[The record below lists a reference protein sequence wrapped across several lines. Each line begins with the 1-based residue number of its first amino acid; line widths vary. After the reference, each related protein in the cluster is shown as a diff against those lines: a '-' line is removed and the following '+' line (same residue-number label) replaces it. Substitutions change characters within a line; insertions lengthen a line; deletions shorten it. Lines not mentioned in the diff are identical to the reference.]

1 MQDKKQQG
9 LLRRSFII
17 LGGFMDNTKEILDL
31 YQKIEKH
38 IRFLESNIIS
48 EEEQDD

>member
-1 MQDKKQQG
+1 
-9 LLRRSFII
+9 
-17 LGGFMDNTKEILDL
+17 MDNTKEILGL

>member
-1 MQDKKQQG
+1 
-9 LLRRSFII
+9 
-17 LGGFMDNTKEILDL
+17 MDNTKEILEL
-31 YQKIEKH
+31 YQQIEKH

>member
-1 MQDKKQQG
+1 
-9 LLRRSFII
+9 
-17 LGGFMDNTKEILDL
+17 MDNIKEILEL
-31 YQKIEKH
+31 YQQIEKH